1 MKTIDMILETPIRG
15 QSAKGRKSMALNPW
29 KVEVFQSFRER
40 VILDVVHEKTG
51 ETRRVELGADDL
63 NNILMVGTKRIG
75 ITAEILR
82 DDTENTVHLED
93 IIGKSEES

>member
-1 MKTIDMILETPIRG
+1 MV
-15 QSAKGRKSMALNPW
+15 LNPW

-51 ETRRVELGADDL
+51 EIRRVELGADDL
-63 NNILMVGTKRIG
+63 NNILAIGTKRIG
-75 ITAEILR
+75 TTAEILS